1 MEDFEMQIRKI
12 LSVTSMALFS
22 FGTATFSAPLTKAVV
37 SAPAENQSVK
47 GRISA
52 VGDAHFS
59 VDTVDGDKTNT
70 VQFMIDDHT
79 KMDGKLTVGAQ
90 AAVDYRVDGNTM
102 IATHVV
108 VMPTSGINQ

>member
-1 MEDFEMQIRKI
+1 MKVRKI
-12 LSVTSMALFS
+12 LGIASLSLFCFSTAAWAGPVSKVALS
-22 FGTATFSAPLTKAVV
+22 S
-37 SAPAENQSVK
+37 PAENQSVK

-52 VGDAHFS
+52 IGDAQFS
-59 VDTVDGDKTNT
+59 VDTIDGEKVNT
-70 VQFMIDDHT
+70 VQFKIDDHT

-108 VMPTSGINQ
+108 VMPASGIDQ

>member
-12 LSVTSMALFS
+12 LSVASLSLFCFSTVAL
-22 FGTATFSAPLTKAVV
+22 SAPVTTAVL

-52 VGDAHFS
+52 VGDAQFS
-59 VDTVDGDKTNT
+59 VDTVDGGKTNT

-79 KMDGKLTVGAQ
+79 KLDGKLTVGAQ

-108 VMPTSGINQ
+108 VMPTSGIKQ